1 MFLLIGVIGTLTN
14 PSDDVDTA
22 ATSSSNGTT
31 SSDTETIDKEDID
44 PTEVPI
50 DYIAY
55 DVSVMMDDLN
65 SNALKAEKKYQD
77 QYVQITVRLS
87 NIDSDGKYIGL
98 VPSDD
103 EYAFIGVQCYI
114 KSDEQTDRVMEMTIG
129 DTVTIKGQITI
140 IGEVLGYS
148 LDIDEIN

>member
-1 MFLLIGVIGTLTN
+1 
-14 PSDDVDTA
+14 
-22 ATSSSNGTT
+22 
-31 SSDTETIDKEDID
+31 
-44 PTEVPI
+44 
-50 DYIAY
+50 
-55 DVSVMMDDLN
+55 MMDELS

-77 QYVQITVRLS
+77 QYVEITGILS

-148 LDIDEIN
+148 LDIDEIK

>member
-1 MFLLIGVIGTLTN
+1 LRKKILEEALQKCG
-14 PSDDVDTA
+14 
-22 ATSSSNGTT
+22 SSNGTT
-31 SSDTETIDKEDID
+31 SSDTETID

-50 DYIAY
+50 EYIAY
-55 DVSVMMDDLN
+55 DVTEMMDELS

-77 QYVQITVRLS
+77 QYVEITGILS

-148 LDIDEIN
+148 LDIDEIK